1 MKKDKDNRKYQG
13 NKKGQKQWRKKIRTK
28 TIKNYKGYK
37 KGQRQSKRDK
47 AKMSEVF
54 ICRESD

>member
-1 MKKDKDNRKYQG
+1 MTIKKTKTIKNVRAIKKDKNNEKT
-13 NKKGQKQWRKKIRTK
+13 RTK

>member
-1 MKKDKDNRKYQG
+1 MKKTRTKTM
-13 NKKGQKQWRKKIRTK
+13 KKTRTK